1 MSENILDPLLFWMWL
16 FFILISLYSF
26 VTAILRIGGMTPK
39 KFVFIVFLPGL
50 LIMTGLSIVN
60 ASLILIH
67 LDKVGIVTSVFSEGG
82 VRKEPIKAGR
92 HWIVPLFEKVLVYP
106 IGIQTY
112 IMSSKLLEGPKIGD
126 DSITARTEDGKEVS
140 IDCSV
145 TFRIDPDQVITL
157 HKLWQ
162 DKYID
167 IFIRPVL
174 RAMIRTDISQYTL
187 EEVNSNKRKTIENQ
201 FKKHLKEAITQNG
214 LVFEKFFLRNIS
226 FSAEYLEALKKQEAA
241 KAAAEAEAQAII
253 IKAKAE
259 AEAKRILGEE

>member
-1 MSENILDPLLFWMWL
+1 MWL

-39 KFVFIVFLPGL
+39 KFFFIVFLPGL
-50 LIMTGLSIVN
+50 LIMAGLSIVN

-126 DSITARTEDGKEVS
+126 DSITARTEDGKEIS
-140 IDCSV
+140 IECSV

-157 HKLWQ
+157 PKLWQ

-167 IFIRPVL
+167 IFESNDIHNELIAALHHYCILKDHMLSFEAPEDVIKDLVTHPSSEDLLKTFNATDL
-174 RAMIRTDISQYTL
+174 R
-187 EEVNSNKRKTIENQ
+187 
-201 FKKHLKEAITQNG
+201 
-214 LVFEKFFLRNIS
+214 
-226 FSAEYLEALKKQEAA
+226 
-241 KAAAEAEAQAII
+241 
-253 IKAKAE
+253 
-259 AEAKRILGEE
+259 